1 MTEDTRITRARELLS
16 ESKSVDAGTRAYS
29 GARWHGRLEVA
40 VEELLAWID
49 EQRQGDADGEAMDRY
64 RAAMGQV
71 GRP

>member
-1 MTEDTRITRARELLS
+1 VTEDTRITRARELLA

-29 GARWHGRLEVA
+29 GARWHGRLEA
-40 VEELLAWID
+40 TVEELLACLD
-49 EQRQGDADGEAMDRY
+49 EQRPGSADGEAMDRY